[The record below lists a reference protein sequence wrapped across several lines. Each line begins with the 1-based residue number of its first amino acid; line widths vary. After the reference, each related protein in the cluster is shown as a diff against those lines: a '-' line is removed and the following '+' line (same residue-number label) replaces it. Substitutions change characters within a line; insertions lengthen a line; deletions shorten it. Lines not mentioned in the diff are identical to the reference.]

1 MALPFKKRIKNAWNA
16 FSNKDPTPT
25 HNYEYGS
32 GYSVRPDRIRFAH
45 NTQRSVV
52 SAVYC
57 RLAVDAASISIQHV
71 KLDDDKRFSEIVDDG
86 LNNCLTLEANID
98 QSGRAFIQ
106 DAVMS
111 MFDEGV
117 IALVPIDVDIKSR
130 GTMYDILSLRVGKI
144 VSWYPSMVRVSA
156 YNDRTGRHEELT
168 MSKRSVAIVE
178 NPFYAIMNEPNSTA
192 QRLVRKLNL
201 LDNMDNKMGS
211 DKLDLI
217 IQLPYSL
224 RSELRREE
232 AKIRKRDIEMQLV
245 DSKHGIA
252 YIDSTEHVI
261 QLNRSVDNNLQTQIE
276 YLTGLMYS
284 QLGVTQS
291 ILDGTADDKT
301 MLNYQNR
308 TIEPIVSAIV
318 DGMRRA
324 FIMNT
329 ARIDNH
335 EDIMYFKDPFKLMPV
350 SEVADIAD
358 KLTRNEI
365 MTSNEIR
372 QKLGM
377 KPSKDPSADELRNK
391 NISQPNNPV
400 QKESV
405 AEDRS
410 KGEEQDGQNET

>member
-86 LNNCLTLEANID
+86 LNTCLTLEANID

-144 VSWYPSMVRVSA
+144 VSWYPSMVRVST

-252 YIDSTEHVI
+252 YIDSAEQVI

-391 NISQPNNPV
+391 NISQPNNPA
-400 QKESV
+400 QKEPV
-405 AEDRS
+405 AEDHS
-410 KGEEQDGQNET
+410 KGEEQNGQNET

>member
-32 GYSVRPDRIRFAH
+32 GYSVRPDRIHFAH

-71 KLDDDKRFSEIVDDG
+71 KLDNNKRFSEVIDDG

-130 GTMYDILSLRVGKI
+130 DTMYDILSLRVGKI

-168 MSKRSVAIVE
+168 MSKRSVAIIE

-329 ARIDNH
+329 SRIDNH

-391 NISQPNNPV
+391 NISQPNNPS
-400 QKESV
+400 QKETV
-405 AEDRS
+405 AEDNS
-410 KGEEQDGQNET
+410 KGEEQNGQNET

>member
-25 HNYEYGS
+25 YNYEYGS

-71 KLDDDKRFSEIVDDG
+71 KLDNDKRFSEIIDDG

-391 NISQPNNPV
+391 NISQPNSPV

-405 AEDRS
+405 TEVRS
-410 KGEEQDGQNET
+410 EGEGQDGQNET

>member
-25 HNYEYGS
+25 YNYEYGS

-71 KLDDDKRFSEIVDDG
+71 KLDNDKRFSEIIDDG

-391 NISQPNNPV
+391 NISQPNSPV

-405 AEDRS
+405 TEVRS
-410 KGEEQDGQNET
+410 EGEEQNGQNET

>member
-25 HNYEYGS
+25 YNYEYGS

-71 KLDDDKRFSEIVDDG
+71 KLDNDKRFSEIIDDG

-329 ARIDNH
+329 AQIDNH

-391 NISQPNNPV
+391 NISQPNSPV

-405 AEDRS
+405 TEVRS
-410 KGEEQDGQNET
+410 EGEGQDGQNET

>member
-71 KLDDDKRFSEIVDDG
+71 KLDDDKRFSEIIDDG

-156 YNDRTGRHEELT
+156 YNDHTGRHEELT

-201 LDNMDNKMGS
+201 LDNMDNKLGS

-217 IQLPYSL
+217 IQLPFSL

-252 YIDSTEHVI
+252 YIDNTEHVI

-324 FIMNT
+324 FIMNA

>member
-156 YNDRTGRHEELT
+156 YNDHTGRHEELT

-201 LDNMDNKMGS
+201 LDNMDNKLGS

-217 IQLPYSL
+217 IQLPFSL

-252 YIDSTEHVI
+252 YVDSTEHVI

-324 FIMNT
+324 FIMNA

>member
-25 HNYEYGS
+25 YGYEYGS
-32 GYSVRPDRIRFAH
+32 SYSVRPDRIRFAH

-57 RLAVDAASISIQHV
+57 RLAVDAAAISIQHV
-71 KLDDDKRFSEIVDDG
+71 KLDDDRRFSEIIDDG

-117 IALVPIDVDIKSR
+117 IALVPIDVDIKAR
-130 GTMYDILSLRVGKI
+130 DTMYDILSLRVGKI
-144 VSWYPSMVRVSA
+144 VSWYPSMVRVSV
-156 YNDRTGRHEELT
+156 YNDRTGRHEEIT

-232 AKIRKRDIEMQLV
+232 AKTRKRDIEMQLV

-391 NISQPNNPV
+391 NISQPNDPA
-400 QKESV
+400 QKEPV
-405 AEDRS
+405 MEDHS

>member
-86 LNNCLTLEANID
+86 LNTCLTLEANID

-144 VSWYPSMVRVSA
+144 VSWYPSMVRVSV

-217 IQLPYSL
+217 IQLPFSL

-391 NISQPNNPV
+391 NISQPNNPA
-400 QKESV
+400 QKEPV
-405 AEDRS
+405 AEDHS
-410 KGEEQDGQNET
+410 KGEEQNGQNET

>member
-16 FSNKDPTPT
+16 FYNKDPTPMRD
-25 HNYEYGS
+25 YAYSS

-71 KLDDDKRFSEIVDDG
+71 KLDNDKRFSEIIDDG

-117 IALVPIDVDIKSR
+117 IALVPIDVDTKSR

-211 DKLDLI
+211 DKLDLV

-391 NISQPNNPV
+391 NISQPNNPA
-400 QKESV
+400 QKEPV
-405 AEDRS
+405 AEDHS
-410 KGEEQDGQNET
+410 KGEEQNGQNET

>member
-86 LNNCLTLEANID
+86 LNTCLTLEANID

-211 DKLDLI
+211 DKLDLV
-217 IQLPYSL
+217 IQLPFSL

-391 NISQPNNPV
+391 NISQPNNPE
-400 QKESV
+400 QKEPV
-405 AEDRS
+405 AEDHS
-410 KGEEQDGQNET
+410 KGEEQNGQNET

>member
-71 KLDDDKRFSEIVDDG
+71 KLDDDKRFSEIIDDG

-391 NISQPNNPV
+391 NISQPNSPV

-405 AEDRS
+405 TEVRS
-410 KGEEQDGQNET
+410 EGEGQDGQNET

>member
-71 KLDDDKRFSEIVDDG
+71 KLDDDKRFSEIIDDG

-156 YNDRTGRHEELT
+156 YNDHTGRHEELT

-201 LDNMDNKMGS
+201 LDNMDNKLGS

-217 IQLPYSL
+217 IQLPFSL

-324 FIMNT
+324 FIMNA

>member
-86 LNNCLTLEANID
+86 LNTCLTLEANID

-144 VSWYPSMVRVSA
+144 VSWYPSMVRVSV
-156 YNDRTGRHEELT
+156 YNDRTGLHEELT
-168 MSKRSVAIVE
+168 MSKRSVAIAE

-391 NISQPNNPV
+391 NISQPNSPV

-405 AEDRS
+405 TEVRS
-410 KGEEQDGQNET
+410 EGEEQNGQNET

>member
-86 LNNCLTLEANID
+86 LNTCLTLEANID

-252 YIDSTEHVI
+252 YIDSTENVI

-391 NISQPNNPV
+391 NISQPNNPS
-400 QKESV
+400 QKEPV
-405 AEDRS
+405 AEDHS
-410 KGEEQDGQNET
+410 KGEEQNGQNET

>member
-86 LNNCLTLEANID
+86 LNTCLTLEANID

-391 NISQPNNPV
+391 NISQPNSPV

-405 AEDRS
+405 TEVRS
-410 KGEEQDGQNET
+410 EGEGQYGQNET